1 MTANNTE
8 IQAINRDLDKM
19 ALELDNIKQFLA
31 ESNKKGKDFST
42 STEIYHQGTP
52 INIPLTEGMDMLK
65 GAFSQIR
72 NKLSKPL

>member
-8 IQAINRDLDKM
+8 IQAINQDLDKI

-31 ESNKKGKDFST
+31 ESNKKGEDFST
-42 STEIYHQGTP
+42 STEIHHTGTP
-52 INIPLTEGMDMLK
+52 INVPLTEGMDMLK
-65 GAFSQIR
+65 SAFSQIR